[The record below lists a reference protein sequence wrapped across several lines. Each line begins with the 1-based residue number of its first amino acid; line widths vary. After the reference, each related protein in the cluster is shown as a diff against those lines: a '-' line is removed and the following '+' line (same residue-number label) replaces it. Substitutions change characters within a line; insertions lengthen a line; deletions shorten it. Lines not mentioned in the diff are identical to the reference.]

1 VRKNKKSNPANIQN
15 LIDTEWDILNDLK
28 KMLADS
34 ELKPAE
40 RVRTANALAYH
51 ASVLNRLLAQKGENT
66 QFDGQSLGDF
76 IMSIEADVQPRITT
90 VELKKTARC
99 ARRDFEYWTRRLSQI
114 R

>member
-1 VRKNKKSNPANIQN
+1 MRKKKSNPESIQN

-51 ASVLNRLLAQKGENT
+51 ASVLNRLLLQKGESS

-76 IMSIEADVQPRITT
+76 IMNIEADVQPRITT
-90 VELKKTARC
+90 FELRKTSRC
-99 ARRDFEYWTRRLSQI
+99 ARKDFVYWTRRLSS
-114 R
+114 RR